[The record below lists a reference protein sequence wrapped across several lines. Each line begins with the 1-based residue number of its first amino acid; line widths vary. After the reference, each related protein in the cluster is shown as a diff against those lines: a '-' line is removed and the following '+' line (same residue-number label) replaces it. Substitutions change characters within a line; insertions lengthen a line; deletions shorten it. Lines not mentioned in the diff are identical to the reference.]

1 MQEQPSRKQL
11 LSEMENLRRELEN
24 LKRDKADLEILL
36 EMSVAHADEIL
47 ETLQATSLKLD
58 ESNQQ
63 LKAEIQERQRT
74 ETALQISQA
83 ALKVV
88 LANTIKE
95 KSDLE
100 ILWNI
105 TTEHGDVAEDVL
117 YDQNIHDPLTGL
129 FNRRYLE
136 NFLERE
142 IYRDRRS
149 SPLSIIMCDID
160 NFKQFNTTFGH
171 QAGDTVLQK
180 VGLLFQ
186 KNTRDSDICCRYG
199 GEEFML
205 IVPDASLEDALEQ
218 AEQLRQE
225 VKNLNV
231 EHLHQLLGNIT
242 ISLGVACFPE
252 HGKTSEQLIQSAD
265 IALNYAKTSG
275 RDRVAVAGCL
285 IPTRESSPK
294 DASRS

>member
-1 MQEQPSRKQL
+1 
-11 LSEMENLRRELEN
+11 
-24 LKRDKADLEILL
+24 
-36 EMSVAHADEIL
+36 
-47 ETLQATSLKLD
+47 
-58 ESNQQ
+58 
-63 LKAEIQERQRT
+63 
-74 ETALQISQA
+74 
-83 ALKVV
+83 
-88 LANTIKE
+88 
-95 KSDLE
+95 
-100 ILWNI
+100 
-105 TTEHGDVAEDVL
+105 
-117 YDQNIHDPLTGL
+117 
-129 FNRRYLE
+129 
-136 NFLERE
+136 
-142 IYRDRRS
+142 
-149 SPLSIIMCDID
+149 
-160 NFKQFNTTFGH
+160 
-171 QAGDTVLQK
+171 
-180 VGLLFQ
+180 
-186 KNTRDSDICCRYG
+186 
-199 GEEFML
+199 ML